1 MSQPRHEPMTP
12 EEFLA
17 WEARQELKWEFDGF
31 QPVAMT
37 GGTFGHSRIQGN
49 LVAALIA
56 RLRGRPC
63 QPCGPDVRVPI
74 PGGRYRYPDALVVC
88 RPVRPDAVEVPDP
101 VVLFEVLSG
110 GTAHTDRVVK
120 LREYRSV
127 PSVRRYV
134 MLEQDEALATVVA
147 RTETG
152 WSIDQV
158 DAAGTL
164 ALPEIGVEI
173 PLAELYE
180 GIGFEAGS
188 AQG

>member
-17 WEARQELKWEFDGF
+17 WEARQDLKWEFDGF

-37 GGTFGHSRIQGN
+37 GGTAGHSRIQGN
-49 LVAALIA
+49 LIAALIG

-63 QPCGPDVRVPI
+63 QPYGPDVRVPI

-120 LREYRSV
+120 LREYRSL

-134 MLEQDEALATVVA
+134 MLEQDEASATVVA
-147 RTETG
+147 RTATG

-164 ALPEIGVEI
+164 ALPEIGVEVS
-173 PLAELYE
+173 LGELYE
-180 GIGFEAGS
+180 GIEFDAGS

>member
-1 MSQPRHEPMTP
+1 MTQPRHAPMTP

-17 WEARQELKWEFDGF
+17 WEARQDLKWEFDGF

-37 GGTFGHSRIQGN
+37 GGTAAHSRIGGN
-49 LVAALIA
+49 LIAALIG

-63 QPCGPDVRVPI
+63 QPYGPDMRVPI

-101 VVLFEVLSG
+101 VVLFEVLSSN
-110 GTAHTDRVVK
+110 TARTDRVLK
-120 LREYRSV
+120 LREYRSM

-134 MLEQDEALATVVA
+134 MLEQDEPLATVVA

-152 WSIDQV
+152 WNIDQV
-158 DAAGTL
+158 DATGTL
-164 ALPEIGVEI
+164 AMPEIGVEL
-173 PLAELYE
+173 PLAEAYE
-180 GIGFEAGS
+180 GVGLDAGS
-188 AQG
+188 AQD

>member
-1 MSQPRHEPMTP
+1 MTQPQHEPMSP

-17 WEARQELKWEFDGF
+17 WEAEQELKWEFDGF
-31 QPVAMT
+31 QPVAIT
-37 GGTFGHSRIQGN
+37 GGTVAHSRIQGN
-49 LVAALIA
+49 VIAALLG
-56 RLRGRPC
+56 RLRGRLC

-88 RPVRPDAVEVPDP
+88 RPVHPDAVEVPDP
-101 VVLFEVLSG
+101 VVLFEVLSSN
-110 GTAHTDRVVK
+110 TARTDRVLK
-120 LREYRSV
+120 LREYRSI

-147 RTETG
+147 RTGTG
-152 WSIDQV
+152 WTIDQV

-164 ALPEIGVEI
+164 AMPEIGVEL

-180 GIGFEAGS
+180 GVGLDAGPT
-188 AQG
+188 QG